1 MVVFVIGANH
11 KTASM
16 KTLETYFLSE
26 DKSAGFYDHMSIKGF
41 YFEMVP
47 MQTCNR
53 VELYFAADRSEIII
67 DMFKSFF
74 KVSSSDFSS
83 HFYCL
88 HGNECIQHLME
99 VVSSLDSV
107 ILGESQI
114 LGQVRDSY
122 LKAKEIGY
130 TSKVLNRLF
139 EQTVKTGK
147 RVRTETG
154 ISKGAVSIS
163 QAAVE
168 LGRKVFRSLESAELI
183 LLGAGEM
190 GRLTLD
196 HLTTTKVSKVT
207 VLNRTFDRANKLI
220 QRYDE
225 RMTCANLEML
235 ESLILEVDM
244 IFGAMNFDGYILTR
258 DYLDSLMPRRRYKPL
273 FLIDISLPRVLDPDC
288 NKIDNVFH
296 YGIEDLK
303 DVVDKNKQERE
314 LQAQLAHQIIKQE
327 VLDLEFW
334 LSLYKLAP
342 LMQSMNDY
350 KKFLIEQHN
359 RKFSG
364 FINDIFRDI
373 DKESQMSS
381 QLKNEIID
389 KLNNFSQKSAHQLG
403 GKLNHLITQLAKNYP
418 QNPIDQQRL
427 QKVIKEV
434 LKATESNTDFD
445 SKLSSGF
452 VDESLYLSDS

>member
-1 MVVFVIGANH
+1 MVVFVIGTNH

-16 KTLETYFLSE
+16 ETLEKYFLSE
-26 DKSAGFYDHMSIKGF
+26 DRATELHNSIRGQF
-41 YFEMVP
+41 LYFEMVP

-53 VELYFAADRSEIII
+53 IELYFAADQSQIVIETV
-67 DMFKSFF
+67 KSFF
-74 KVSSSDFSS
+74 NASDLDFDT

-88 HGNECIQHLME
+88 EGKKCIQHLME

-122 LKAKEIGY
+122 LRAKDIGY

-147 RVRTETG
+147 RVRSETG

-163 QAAVE
+163 QASVE
-168 LGRKVFRSLESAELI
+168 LGRRVFRGLEGAELI

-196 HLTTTKVSKVT
+196 HLATTKVSKVT
-207 VLNRTFDRANKLI
+207 VLNRTFNRAHELVQK
-220 QRYDE
+220 YDE
-225 RMTCANLEML
+225 RMTCASVDML
-235 ESLILEVDM
+235 ESLILKADM
-244 IFGAMNFDGYILTR
+244 IFAAMNFDGYILSR
-258 DYLDSLMPRRRYKPL
+258 EYIDSLMRRRRYKPL

-296 YGIEDLK
+296 FGIEDLK

-342 LMQSMNDY
+342 LMQ
-350 KKFLIEQHN
+350 
-359 RKFSG
+359 
-364 FINDIFRDI
+364 
-373 DKESQMSS
+373 
-381 QLKNEIID
+381 
-389 KLNNFSQKSAHQLG
+389 
-403 GKLNHLITQLAKNYP
+403 
-418 QNPIDQQRL
+418 
-427 QKVIKEV
+427 
-434 LKATESNTDFD
+434 
-445 SKLSSGF
+445 
-452 VDESLYLSDS
+452 